1 LYVKVTVADDAVLE
15 LMLSDVGLTV
25 CAGIERSVAGCPEV

>member
-1 LYVKVTVADDAVLE
+1 LYVKVTVVDDVVLN
-15 LMLSDVGLTV
+15 DVALTG

>member
-1 LYVKVTVADDAVLE
+1 LYVKVTVADDEV
-15 LMLSDVGLTV
+15 LSDVGLTV